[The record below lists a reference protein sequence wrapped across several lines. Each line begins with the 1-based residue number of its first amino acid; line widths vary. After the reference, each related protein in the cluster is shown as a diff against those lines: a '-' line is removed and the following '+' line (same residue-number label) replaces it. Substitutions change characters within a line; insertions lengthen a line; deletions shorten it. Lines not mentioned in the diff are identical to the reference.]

1 MPGPRHSQMPRQIK
15 HRFAPVPAMTLA
27 TLVAQAAE
35 ELRAGCTNVSEPE
48 LDALTEAIATARRI
62 VAYGCGRE
70 GLMMRALAMRLYH
83 LGCDVHMQGDMSCP
97 PVGKGDLFLVASGP
111 GRLATVAALILQA
124 KTAGA
129 TIACI
134 TAEPL
139 GPDPLSADLRLVIPV
154 QTMARDQTDATSVL
168 PMGSVFE
175 GAMFLIFEI
184 LILKLRA
191 RLRESPESMRA
202 RHTNLE

>member
-1 MPGPRHSQMPRQIK
+1 
-15 HRFAPVPAMTLA
+15 MTLA
-27 TLVAQAAE
+27 DLAAQAAD
-35 ELRAGCTNVSEPE
+35 ELRAGCAAVSEAE
-48 LDALTEAIATARRI
+48 LDALAHAITQARRI

-83 LGCDVHMQGDMSCP
+83 LGCDIHMQGDMSCP
-97 PVGKGDLFLVASGP
+97 PVTQGDLLLICSGP
-111 GRLATVAALILQA
+111 GQLSTVTALIAQA
-124 KTAGA
+124 RNAGA

-139 GPDPLSADLRLVIPV
+139 GPDPKSADLTLVIPV
-154 QTMARDQTDATSVL
+154 QTMARDQASPRSLL

-175 GAMFLIFEI
+175 GAMFLIFE
-184 LILKLRA
+184 LLALSLRQ
-191 RLRESPESMRA
+191 RLHESPETMRA